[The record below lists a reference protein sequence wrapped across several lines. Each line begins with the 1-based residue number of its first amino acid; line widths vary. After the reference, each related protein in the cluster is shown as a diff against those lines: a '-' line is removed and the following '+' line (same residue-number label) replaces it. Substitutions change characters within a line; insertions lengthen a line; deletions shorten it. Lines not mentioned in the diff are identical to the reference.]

1 MESINELEF
10 KVNDLPTRSVV
21 LFPTRAQVCRE
32 LKDVDLKPGLNEI
45 TISGLT
51 PTLDEDSVK
60 VEGSGSAIITNI
72 SVESL
77 PNRDIFEDVYPESDS
92 ESDSEGDD
100 ANDSDEDSADLK
112 VAKDDLITLRDEL
125 SVANEEVANA
135 EKRLAILNAYS
146 GTLDGK
152 KQEVDMQKYLREYK
166 IERETAFA
174 DNISGSKKKRDIQK
188 KVDEAQKYVWKLQ
201 SAEAKIR
208 AKVEKIKQ
216 KEQIK
221 KEKRRAEQRKEKNRI
236 RTERE
241 WFWPKY
247 CYSVRITLDVN
258 TMTPLSSRR
267 NSISSEVEVPQPPS
281 PSKHSDGEFEDVI
294 QSQSCNLVLTYA
306 TTSAWWAPSYDLQL
320 STTKAT
326 ASLCFDAELR
336 NKTSE
341 TWKNCKITLST
352 SEASFSGIDS
362 NIPKLVPWNIR
373 LAGKH
378 EAHRFNE
385 SSITRSREE
394 FFNREQWTNAQKK
407 HVVEQKPRFQM
418 FGVDHSSTNPWGG
431 RRARGGAGL
440 FGSSQQAQYSS
451 SAFGAQLQTQQD
463 DMSVPQAP
471 QAPQAPPGGFGSSA
485 GGLFGG
491 SSHPMP
497 PPPAAPVAA
506 AASASLFGSAV
517 PNTNMFVSNAAAV
530 TERGEAL
537 VTMRKSDEAD
547 YDGATFK
554 PDMPEE
560 AVDFEESLVEATG
573 LTTTYDLPGLKTLTP
588 KSTSSKQR
596 VARINFP
603 SVTLS
608 HTVVAKYKP
617 LAYLKAKLK
626 NSSKLTLIEGPTGL
640 TLDGTFM
647 GRTKIPRCSSG
658 DIFSLSLGV
667 DPAIKVSYPK
677 PEVRRATT
685 GILSREN
692 SSVYARA
699 VVLHNTR
706 ASSGKPAKLLVLDQ
720 VPVSQD
726 EKLRVSL
733 VTPNGLVVDG
743 GSVATGLPTR
753 EFDRDK
759 DWGKAGARL
768 KEGGELNWDVTLNPG
783 KSVKLWLE
791 YAVAM
796 PVAETAVQC

>member
-1 MESINELEF
+1 MESINEIEY

-92 ESDSEGDD
+92 ESESEEDD
-100 ANDSDEDSADLK
+100 ANDSDDDSAELKTAKEDLK
-112 VAKDDLITLRDEL
+112 ALRDEL

-152 KQEVDMQKYLREYK
+152 KQEVDMQKYLKEYK
-166 IERETAFA
+166 LERETAFA

-188 KVDEAQKYVWKLQ
+188 KVDEAQKQVRKLQ
-201 SAEAKIR
+201 TAEAKIR
-208 AKVEKIKQ
+208 AKAEKIKQ
-216 KEQIK
+216 KEQSK
-221 KEKRRAEQRKEKNRI
+221 RDKRRAEQRKEKNRI
-236 RTERE
+236 KTERE

-267 NSISSEVEVPQPPS
+267 NSISSEVEVPQPLS
-281 PSKHSDGEFEDVI
+281 PSKHSDGEFEDAS

-418 FGVDHSSTNPWGG
+418 FGVDHSSTNAWSGRRAGRGG
-431 RRARGGAGL
+431 GLFGSSQPAQTSTSAFGAQSTDTSQAQEHRRARGGFGNSAVDLFGGSGGPIPPPPPAPAAAAAAVAAPGAGL
-440 FGSSQQAQYSS
+440 FGS
-451 SAFGAQLQTQQD
+451 
-463 DMSVPQAP
+463 
-471 QAPQAPPGGFGSSA
+471 
-485 GGLFGG
+485 
-491 SSHPMP
+491 
-497 PPPAAPVAA
+497 AAPNTNPFANQAA
-506 AASASLFGSAV
+506 AA
-517 PNTNMFVSNAAAV
+517 

-537 VTMRKSDEAD
+537 DSFRKADEVD

-554 PDMPEE
+554 PDIPEE

-573 LTTTYDLPGLKTLTP
+573 LTTTYDLPGLKTLAP

-596 VARINFP
+596 VARVNFP

-706 ASSGKPAKLLVLDQ
+706 ATSGKPAKLLILDQ